1 MSFYSEFRF
10 AHVKSDINPIDEFT
24 LFDKKFLCSH
34 FLSEEFEAI
43 QTSLPSWRI
52 NIHSEHRLDSIL
64 GR

>member
-1 MSFYSEFRF
+1 MSFYSDRRF
-10 AHVKSDINPIDEFT
+10 AHVKSDKNPIEV
-24 LFDKKFLCSH
+24 LRFLCSH